1 VAALKLWALDVAAFM
16 LFAKAHIATV
26 AATMTAIPT
35 PVKAKKVAVL
45 MFKAFDAAT
54 AAHFAAL

>member
-1 VAALKLWALDVAAFM
+1 MPRVREGTSLVAALKLWALDVAAFM

-35 PVKAKKVAVL
+35 PVKAKKVAY
-45 MFKAFDAAT
+45 
-54 AAHFAAL
+54 